1 MPNRISVLGRFTL
14 IAGLFV
20 LAGCVPVY
28 QVAKPD
34 AETGLLPTTVE
45 VKPEEIKTYQPSPV
59 VQRIR
64 FVLLRTAS
72 GGINT
77 EPYNEFVFDALR
89 ELGITEIMSRD
100 EFMRMVIDSPLRD
113 TVGNATDPVALSKIN
128 DAVGPFIIVD
138 AVQLHAGGAW
148 FETRLRVTDPARA
161 DVLLDVHRLRI
172 NWSNM
177 DKEVNYPVLNVL
189 KRWFDESKALPD
201 EPTAQGESLPK
212 ADV

>member
-45 VKPEEIKTYQPSPV
+45 VKPEEIKIYQPSPV
-59 VQRIR
+59 VQRVR

>member
-138 AVQLHAGGAW
+138 AVQMNAGGAW
-148 FETRLRVTDPARA
+148 YETRLRVTDPARA
-161 DVLLDVHRLRI
+161 DVLLDVHRLRA

>member
-1 MPNRISVLGRFTL
+1 MPNRISVLGRSSF
-14 IAGLFV
+14 IAALFL
-20 LAGCVPVY
+20 LAGCAPVY

-34 AETGLLPTTVE
+34 ADTGLLPTNVE
-45 VKPEEIKTYQPSPV
+45 VKPEEIKTFQPSPV
-59 VQRIR
+59 AQRVR

-72 GGINT
+72 GGLNT
-77 EPYNEFVFDALR
+77 EPYNEFVLKALR

-161 DVLLDVHRLRI
+161 EVLLDVHRLRV
-172 NWSNM
+172 NWANL

-201 EPTAQGESLPK
+201 QPAAERESIPK
-212 ADV
+212 TET